1 MFDSTNGGFGQA
13 PKFPHPA
20 VLDLLI
26 ERYAQT
32 GNEELHEV
40 FATTLERMANG
51 GVYDQLAGGFHRYSV
66 DERWVVP
73 HFEKMCYDNS
83 ELLKNYVHAY
93 QATGSE
99 FFAAI
104 ARDIIRWMDEWLT
117 NREHG
122 GFYASQDADY
132 SLEDDGDYFTWTL
145 DELRAA
151 LSPDEARAMEL
162 YYDVEPSGEMHHNP
176 AKNVLWIARDAA
188 DIARNLGRDE
198 TEIRLLIARA
208 KGKLLE
214 ARKPRPTPFVDET
227 PYVAWN
233 AMFVSAYLDAA
244 RVLGGGLG
252 ERCRAFALKTHER
265 MLTEA
270 WNESR
275 GFVYRFDCGA
285 LR

>member
-1 MFDSTNGGFGQA
+1 MS
-13 PKFPHPA
+13 
-20 VLDLLI
+20 
-26 ERYAQT
+26 
-32 GNEELHEV
+32 
-40 FATTLERMANG
+40 
-51 GVYDQLAGGFHRYSV
+51 
-66 DERWVVP
+66 
-73 HFEKMCYDNS
+73 YDNS
-83 ELLKNYVHAY
+83 ELLRNYLHAWQITRNPFLRKTAEGIIGWVDEVLSD
-93 QATGSE
+93 QA
-99 FFAAI
+99 
-104 ARDIIRWMDEWLT
+104 R
-117 NREHG
+117 G

-244 RVLGGGLG
+244 RVLGGSLG
-252 ERCRAFALKTHER
+252 ESCRGFALKTLDR
-265 MLTEA
+265 ILREA
-270 WNESR
+270 WSEER
-275 GFVYRFDCGA
+275 GFLHRVGGA
-285 LR
+285 PLDGSLDDHAFAALALLDAYELTLD